1 MASPDRQECGWR
13 VKDPARATVLFV
25 DDDPSVTQAVV
36 RALRQECFECVTANS
51 AAGALEILQQRPV
64 DVLVSDER
72 MPATSGSELLAIV
85 RERFPACVRII
96 LSGQSDLEA
105 AIRAIN
111 QGEVYRFLQKP
122 CNPAE
127 LAATIQ
133 QALQHKRLQDLSREL
148 LRQHQR
154 RGRLLQALEARNPG
168 ITQLATDDDGA
179 ILVDERDAA
188 VPMGD
193 LLREMEDA
201 VAGKTGV
208 AAQDR

>member
-1 MASPDRQECGWR
+1 MVSDA
-13 VKDPARATVLFV
+13 ARATVLFV

-36 RALRQECFECVTANS
+36 RVLRQEHFECVTANS

-96 LSGQSDLEA
+96 LS
-105 AIRAIN
+105 
-111 QGEVYRFLQKP
+111 VYRFLQKP

-154 RGRLLQALEARNPG
+154 RGRLLQELEARNPG

-188 VPMGD
+188 VSMGD